1 MPVSSVGSGLDIKA
15 IVDALV
21 KADLTPAQNRLN
33 QREVNFSTQLSALG
47 LIKSSLAK
55 MQTTMA
61 KLTDLSQ
68 AYSLKST
75 ISDESIISATV
86 NGEASSGTYQIEV
99 KQLATKQNL
108 ASAAFVNSSTVI
120 GSGSITIDFGT
131 YSADYSSFTANP
143 DKASVTINIAPG
155 ATTLAGIRDAIN
167 NRNSGV
173 QASIIQDSQGARLTL
188 LSPETGQATA
198 MKITVVDDDGTHSD
212 TAGLS
217 ALAYDP
223 TTGVNS
229 LTQTVE
235 AKNSEVMVNGLL
247 LTQSSNQLKD
257 AIAGITL
264 NLKKAQ
270 PGTLVD
276 LKIENDKN
284 QLKAMVNEFIK
295 QYNDTMTTINS
306 LTSYN
311 STTKKG
317 GPMQSDAG
325 IRNLKLNL
333 SKLVSEPVGD
343 LNNPIRTLK
352 DTGIKTNEKGLLVMD
367 ETKFTEALDNHYME
381 IGTLFA
387 KTATVTDSNVRIK
400 SVGTTV
406 KAGNYDLIVD
416 SFTPGVE
423 LLGTIGGVHASS
435 SDGLTLSGTGDF
447 KGLSVDIL
455 AGGTGS
461 RGKITVTD
469 GLAAK
474 FNDLLKI
481 YLDEKNGEFATRTTQ
496 LDKRVE
502 EIAKEREQLE
512 VRAEILT
519 KRYTKQFVALDVL
532 LVKMQGASDFLSQQ
546 LANLPQ
552 LNRKSR

>member
-1 MPVSSVGSGLDIKA
+1 MAVSSVGSGLDIKA
-15 IVDALV
+15 IVEALV

-33 QREVNFSTQLSALG
+33 KQEANFSTQLSALG
-47 LIKSSLAK
+47 MIKSSLAK

-61 KLTDLSQ
+61 KLADISQ
-68 AYSLKST
+68 VYSMKST
-75 ISDESIISATV
+75 VSDESILAAII
-86 NGEASSGTYQIEV
+86 GKEAASGAYQIEV
-99 KQLATKQNL
+99 NQLATKQNL
-108 ASAAFVNSSTVI
+108 ATTAFASSTSTI

-143 DKASVTINIAPG
+143 DKDPVTINIAPG
-155 ATTLAGIRDAIN
+155 SNTLTAIRDAIN
-167 NRNSGV
+167 NSNSGV

-188 LSPETGQATA
+188 LSPETGKAMA
-198 MKITVVDDDGTHSD
+198 MKITVVDDDGTNND

-223 TTGVNS
+223 TTGINS

-235 AKNSEVMVNGLL
+235 AKNSEVMINGLL

-276 LKIENDKN
+276 LRIEKDTN
-284 QLKAMVNEFIK
+284 QLKAMVNEFVK
-295 QYNDTMTTINS
+295 QYNDTITTINS

-311 STTKKG
+311 SATKKG
-317 GPMQSDAG
+317 GLMQSDAG
-325 IRNLKLNL
+325 IRSLKLNL
-333 SKLVSEPVGD
+333 SKLISEPVGESG
-343 LNNPIRTLK
+343 NAIRSLA
-352 DTGIKTNEKGLLVMD
+352 DIGITTNEKGLLVIND
-367 ETKFTEALDNHYME
+367 TKFTEALDNHYND
-381 IGTLFA
+381 IGTLLA
-387 KTATVTDSNVRIK
+387 KTATATDGNVRIK

-406 KAGNYDLIVD
+406 KAGSYDLVVD
-416 SFTPGVE
+416 SFTPGVD
-423 LLGTIGGVHASS
+423 LSGKIGGVYASS
-435 SDGLTLSGTGDF
+435 SDGLTLSGTDNF
-447 KGLSVDIL
+447 KGLAVDIL
-455 AGGTGS
+455 SGGTGS

-481 YLDEKNGEFATRTTQ
+481 YLDEKNGEFSTRTAQ

-502 EIAKEREQLE
+502 GIAKEREQLE
-512 VRAEILT
+512 MRAEILT
-519 KRYTKQFVALDVL
+519 KRYTKQFVALDSL
-532 LVKMQGASDFLSQQ
+532 LVRMQGTSDFLSQQ

-552 LNRKSR
+552 LNRK